1 MTTVKNIYSFLLMV
15 IALWGGQSV
24 VFGKDV
30 KITVEAP
37 RTIWENEQFNLVYII
52 ESDEEIDNL
61 PRIEKSEG
69 FDILHGPRISRSFS
83 RSVQKGKPQITYSLK
98 MIYVLKGKEKG
109 KYTLPLIEVVYDGK
123 KQHSKNRSI
132 EIKSLSDK
140 TQDQVAF
147 VKTIVSKTNV
157 RPTDTLTITYR
168 LYTTMDVDRIIA
180 FDLPRMPGFY
190 VNDMTRRRQYIEQEE
205 IDGKK
210 YKVIDLRKLLLQ
222 PRKEGTM
229 EIPEGEIEIEFSIPT
244 GGKVQDIWGD
254 VYDET
259 INKIATFTLDPAT
272 IKVYDYMEI

>member
-1 MTTVKNIYSFLLMV
+1 MTIVKNIYSFLLIA

-37 RTIWENEQFNLVYII
+37 QTIWENEQFSLVYII

-61 PRIEKSEG
+61 PRIEKSEEL
-69 FDILHGPRISRSFS
+69 DILHGPRLTRSFS
-83 RSVQKGKPQITYSLK
+83 RSVLKGKPQITYYLK
-98 MIYVLKGKEKG
+98 VRYVVQGKEKG
-109 KYTLPLIEVVYDGK
+109 KYALPQIEVIYDGK
-123 KQHSKNRSI
+123 KYRSKNQYI
-132 EIKSLSDK
+132 EVKSLSDK
-140 TQDQVAF
+140 SQDQVAF

-157 RPTDTLTITYR
+157 RPADTLTITYR

-180 FDLPRMPGFY
+180 FNLPRMPGFY
-190 VNDMTRRRQYIEQEE
+190 VSDMTRRRQYIEEEE

-229 EIPEGEIEIEFSIPT
+229 EIPKGEVEIRFSIPT
-244 GGKVQDIWGD
+244 GEKVYDIWGD
-254 VYDET
+254 AYDET
-259 INKIATFTLDPAT
+259 INKITTFTLDPVT